1 MKKALTEIELKRKMR
16 RKKIRKR
23 RIKVFLCFLLVISI
37 GIFCFLLKTRLFP
50 VKKIV
55 AKGSEIYSSEQIIKS
70 SDINKKTPILSI
82 SEKKLK
88 KTLSKKMPYIED
100 LKVKIDFPESVT
112 ITVIDAKEYYAFKTI
127 DGYFAVSKKLNVL
140 NLYPE
145 KPENTVEVYAN
156 DLKLK
161 IGQLVGFKDISQK
174 ELFELIIKQIDDN
187 KIKLNSI
194 DITDSVR
201 LTVFVE
207 DRFEVNLGNKDNL
220 VEKIRHLSGMISEIG
235 DRKGKINLE
244 MWSKNDSKGTF
255 IAENVQ

>member
-1 MKKALTEIELKRKMR
+1 MKKALSKIELKRKMR

-23 RIKVFLCFLLVISI
+23 RIIIFLCFLLVASI
-37 GIFCFLLKTRLFP
+37 GVFCFLLKTRLFP
-50 VKKIV
+50 VKNIV
-55 AKGSEIYSSEQIIKS
+55 AKGSEIYTSQQIIKNS
-70 SDINKKTPILSI
+70 GINKKTPILSI
-82 SEKKLK
+82 SESKLK
-88 KTLSKKMPYIED
+88 KTLSMKMPYIED
-100 LKVKIDFPESVT
+100 LKVKIDFPETVT
-112 ITVIDAKEYYAFKTI
+112 ITVSDAKEYYAFKSN
-127 DGYFAVSKKLNVL
+127 DGYFAVSEKLNVL

-161 IGQLVGFKDISQK
+161 IGEHIEFKNISQK
-174 ELFELIIKQIDDN
+174 ELFELIIKQINDN
-187 KIKLNSI
+187 AIKLNAI
-194 DITDSVR
+194 DITDSVH

-220 VEKIRHLSGMISEIG
+220 EEKIRHLSGMIRKIG

-255 IAENVQ
+255 IAENA